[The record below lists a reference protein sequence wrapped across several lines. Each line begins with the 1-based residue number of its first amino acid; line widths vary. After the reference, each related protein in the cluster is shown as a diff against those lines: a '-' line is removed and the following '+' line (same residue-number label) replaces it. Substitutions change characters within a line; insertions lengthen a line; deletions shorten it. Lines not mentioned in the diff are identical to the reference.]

1 MLKLLVQEVATPR
14 QSGKK
19 ICAKFLQKLT
29 THNEKLLM
37 SPTVTPSKSD
47 LSWQQ
52 DTAAQIP
59 VSDKATVGEFIQET
73 VALTKRLFIQ
83 LQRRPSTLVA
93 GIIQPL
99 MWLLLFGA
107 LFQNAPQ
114 GLFGNTSSYGQFL
127 GAGIIVFT
135 AFAGALNAGLPVM
148 FDREFGFLNRLLVAP
163 LASRFSIV
171 AASAIYIVALSLVQV
186 TVIVTASAFLGIGL
200 PDVLGLASIGLI
212 IFLLVL
218 GVTALS
224 LGLAFALPGHIEL
237 IAVIFVT
244 NLPLLF
250 ASTALAPLAFMPRWL
265 QIVASLNPLSYAIEP
280 IRYLYTHSDWA
291 LSSVVMQAPWA
302 SITFGTALLVLL
314 GFDVVVLLAIQPLL
328 RRRFA

>member
-1 MLKLLVQEVATPR
+1 M
-14 QSGKK
+14 SGT
-19 ICAKFLQKLT
+19 I
-29 THNEKLLM
+29 
-37 SPTVTPSKSD
+37 TPSKPEIN
-47 LSWQQ
+47 LQPKVANQ
-52 DTAAQIP
+52 LP
-59 VSDKATVGEFIQET
+59 VSDNPGFGEFVQET
-73 VALTKRLFIQ
+73 LALTKRLFIQ
-83 LQRRPSTLVA
+83 LQRRPSTLIA

-99 MWLLLFGA
+99 MWLILFGA

-114 GLFGNTSSYGQFL
+114 GLFGNDLSYGQFL
-127 GAGIIVFT
+127 GAGVLVFT

-171 AASAIYIVALSLVQV
+171 AASAIYIIALSLIQSVA
-186 TVIVTASAFLGIGL
+186 IVAASAFLGAGL
-200 PDVLGLASIGLI
+200 PNPVGLGIIGLI
-212 IFLLVL
+212 VFLLVV

-250 ASTALAPLAFMPRWL
+250 ASTALAPLSFMPRWL
-265 QIVASLNPLSYAIEP
+265 QVVASVNPLSYAIEP
-280 IRYLYTHSDWA
+280 IRYLYLHSDWS
-291 LSSVVMQAPWA
+291 LGSIVMQSPWA
-302 SITFGTALLVLL
+302 SITFGGAILVLL
-314 GFDVVVLLAIQPLL
+314 GFDAVVLLAIGPLL

>member
-1 MLKLLVQEVATPR
+1 M
-14 QSGKK
+14 SG
-19 ICAKFLQKLT
+19 
-29 THNEKLLM
+29 
-37 SPTVTPSKSD
+37 TVTPPKSD
-47 LSWQQ
+47 INWQP
-52 DTAAQIP
+52 AAASQPNAGATTSI
-59 VSDKATVGEFIQET
+59 VSDFIQET
-73 VALTKRLFIQ
+73 LALTKRLFIQ

-99 MWLLLFGA
+99 MWLILFGA

-114 GLFGNTSSYGQFL
+114 GLFGTSVSYGQFL
-127 GAGIIVFT
+127 GAGVIVFT

-171 AASAIYIVALSLVQV
+171 AASAIFIVTLSLIQ
-186 TVIVTASAFLGIGL
+186 TAVIVTASAFLGTGL
-200 PDVLGLASIGLI
+200 PGAAGISAIALIVL
-212 IFLLVL
+212 LLVV

-250 ASTALAPLAFMPRWL
+250 ASTALAPLSFMPKWL
-265 QIVASLNPLSYAIEP
+265 QVVATLNPLSYAIEP
-280 IRYLYTHSDWA
+280 IRYLYLHSDWS
-291 LSSVVMQAPWA
+291 LSSVVMQAPWG
-302 SITFGTALLVLL
+302 SITFGAALLVLV
-314 GFDVVVLLAIQPLL
+314 GFDVVILLAIQPLL